1 MSLEFMKF
9 HECMKELG
17 DRVSSMEDNILDILA
32 KFADIDST
40 AVNIPRTVVPV
51 LHRSTRQRQPV
62 DQFAPWSFTLR
73 REECD
78 DI

>member
-1 MSLEFMKF
+1 MSGFQSQVDQDDWPLP
-9 HECMKELG
+9 
-17 DRVSSMEDNILDILA
+17 VSSSQSDQP
-32 KFADIDST
+32 ADREPLPST

-51 LHRSTRQRQPV
+51 LHRSTRQRWPV

-78 DI
+78 DL